1 MRIDWRMAGAVAV
14 ALAMGGPAVARA
26 QFFYG
31 PPEHGPEHGGGPGM
45 DFLGVREVFEG
56 KVVKGAPYK
65 AEAVTEVT
73 QTLADGNKI
82 ARKTTSTVW
91 RDSSGRT
98 RREVTLAAVGPMVG
112 KDMPRH
118 VFIHDPVA
126 GTTYVLEPDR
136 KIARKMP
143 AFGHGLR
150 EGHERPEG
158 EERPGPGARFF
169 NRRVKGPGPDGAGEN
184 RQTESLG
191 AQTVDG
197 LEATGTRTTITIPA
211 GSIGNE
217 RPIEVVSE
225 RWYSP
230 ELQVVVSS
238 SHRDPRFGDN
248 SYRLTGL
255 QRVEP
260 DKSLFEVPADYTVK
274 EGPPEGMGNVMFKRM
289 MAPKDEQ

>member
-1 MRIDWRMAGAVAV
+1 MRIDWRAACVMAGAL
-14 ALAMGGPAVARA
+14 ALAGPAAVTA
-26 QFFYG
+26 QHFYG
-31 PPEHGPEHGGGPGM
+31 PPEHGPGM
-45 DFLGVREVFEG
+45 DFLGVREAFEG

-73 QTLADGNKI
+73 QSLADGNKI
-82 ARKTTSTVW
+82 ARRTTSTVW

-112 KDMPRH
+112 QDMPRH

-143 AFGHGLR
+143 GFGHDRLD
-150 EGHERPEG
+150 G

-169 NRRVKGPGPDGAGEN
+169 NRRVKGPGADKAAEN
-184 RQTESLG
+184 RQSEPLG
-191 AQTVDG
+191 SQTIDG

-211 GSIGNE
+211 GAIGNE

-238 SHRDPRFGDN
+238 THRDPRFGDN
-248 SYRLTGL
+248 TYRLTGI
-255 QRVEP
+255 QRAEP

-274 EGPPEGMGNVMFKRM
+274 EGPPEGNVMFKRR
-289 MAPKDEQ
+289 APKEDQP